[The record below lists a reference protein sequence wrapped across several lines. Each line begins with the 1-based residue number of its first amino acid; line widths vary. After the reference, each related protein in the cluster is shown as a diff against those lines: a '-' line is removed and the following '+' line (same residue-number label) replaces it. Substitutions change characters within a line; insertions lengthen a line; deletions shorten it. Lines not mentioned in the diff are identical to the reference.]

1 MTPASDVNFV
11 DHPVLSGSN
20 CGPVCNPIPSELD
33 HILLNL
39 SLQPH
44 MYPMS
49 AMDIHELDSG
59 SSY

>member
-1 MTPASDVNFV
+1 MTPPSDVNFV
-11 DHPVLSGSN
+11 DHPVLSSFN

-44 MYPMS
+44 MYPMWTL
-49 AMDIHELDSG
+49 DIHELDSG